1 MIPGKSCTHSQFNF
15 QIKVK
20 ISFQLKIWLT
30 MILHVH
36 TQTILHGDY
45 HDDDDTHL
53 DGTAHR
59 FLCEMQ
65 AMEPFCHDL

>member
-1 MIPGKSCTHSQFNF
+1 MVDDDST
-15 QIKVK
+15 
-20 ISFQLKIWLT
+20 
-30 MILHVH
+30 H
-36 TQTILHGDY
+36 TQIILHGDY

>member
-1 MIPGKSCTHSQFNF
+1 MVDDDST
-15 QIKVK
+15 
-20 ISFQLKIWLT
+20 
-30 MILHVH
+30 H
-36 TQTILHGDY
+36 TQIILHGDY

-65 AMEPFCHDL
+65 AMEPFCHDLQPL